1 MNKIKLNDI
10 LGLNEKEISNSKI
23 ELNMQAGVGGESY
36 IDLWLYCSDIDKEN
50 GTCPECGYW
59 GWYGKQRNFS
69 PGQLVF
75 SFVRIRDNEW
85 LFTSAAEIKEVPENT
100 FAKVKIIDKYK
111 PLFGR
116 LVIEL
121 IKGNTF
127 ARYTFNLSKY
137 IKNSDVKEILPSIY
151 GGQDFPGY
159 DKVRISYKQLESIIK
174 LGKRDWIA
182 SLENQKAVY
191 LLTDKTNGKKYVGS
205 ATSDYGMLL
214 QRWRSYVDNGHG
226 GNKELIELVNKKGFD
241 YIKANF
247 HYSIL
252 ENYNAK
258 VDDNIIL
265 ERESWWKETLQTRI
279 FGYNRN

>member
-174 LGKRDWIA
+174 LVKRDWIA

>member
-100 FAKVKIIDKYK
+100 FAKVKIIDKHK